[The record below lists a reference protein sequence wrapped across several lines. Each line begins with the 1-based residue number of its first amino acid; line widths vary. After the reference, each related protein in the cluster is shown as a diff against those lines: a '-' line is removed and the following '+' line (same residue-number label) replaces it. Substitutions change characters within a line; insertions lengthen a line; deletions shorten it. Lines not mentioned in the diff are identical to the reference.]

1 VTQRRT
7 SGFAVVEALVALLLA
22 AVSVAGLAAAAAAS
36 VRHVRVARE
45 RGAALAL
52 AADRLEALRGGP
64 RDRGRDELDVAGTRY
79 VRTWTSDGGRGAPV
93 RLEVEVVWPDGHVR
107 LETGAYP

>member
-36 VRHVRVARE
+36 VRHVRVAGE
-45 RGAALAL
+45 GGATISLA
-52 AADRLEALRGGP
+52 
-64 RDRGRDELDVAGTRY
+64 V
-79 VRTWTSDGGRGAPV
+79 
-93 RLEVEVVWPDGHVR
+93 
-107 LETGAYP
+107 